1 LWITMI
7 EVHEPGVLAAAI
19 ELELER
25 FRRARLL
32 VRMPAS
38 VSNLAEALARIVAML
53 HEADERGQAVDLGEE
68 VVRLLHQFRGVLCAV
83 GGAPAQA

>member
-7 EVHEPGVLAAAI
+7 EVPEPGLLAAAI

-32 VRMPAS
+32 VRMPVAIS
-38 VSNLAEALARIVAML
+38 ELAEALGRIVAML
-53 HEADERGQAVDLGEE
+53 HEADERGQSVDLGEE
-68 VVRLLHQFRGVLCAV
+68 VVHLIQQFRGALCAL